1 MKKKKSTVK
10 NNSDTNKGENKK
22 VEMDRETQSASSAQ
36 LSENQSSTSSKR
48 QAGVGIKHFYTN
60 RIHLRSQKEYLD
72 NGHCVFIVPIMSHQD
87 VKNWKGSG
95 YSAIVLVRYTT
106 YLDGNKE
113 VDEEKQKK
121 KKDVKDSD
129 QTKDR
134 YDDMDDKK
142 KALIATVYRHIEAD
156 TGHIIFATN
165 EECNTACAL
174 LRTFVL
180 CICRSSRDAFTEEF
194 LASKFTALNKKA
206 SEPNEMAATYI
217 KHEQKNCP
225 VPKCKESSTTCH
237 VRKIT
242 FSNSNKENENPAPDP
257 ALLLGKAASN
267 WLKCHKMV
275 VLPACVGD
283 DDSSSSFSSSIS
295 SRRSSDSGFVAS
307 FKQEMVV
314 RGWSSDMFEQ
324 SLTDDITEVGCQ
336 PGETVDEPLSDDD
349 A

>member
-1 MKKKKSTVK
+1 
-10 NNSDTNKGENKK
+10 
-22 VEMDRETQSASSAQ
+22 
-36 LSENQSSTSSKR
+36 
-48 QAGVGIKHFYTN
+48 
-60 RIHLRSQKEYLD
+60 
-72 NGHCVFIVPIMSHQD
+72 MSHED

-106 YLDGNKE
+106 YLDGNKK

-134 YDDMDDKK
+134 IDIMDDKK
-142 KALIATVYRHIEAD
+142 KALIGTVYQEIKTH
-156 TGHIIFATN
+156 TGHIFFATN
-165 EECNTACAL
+165 EECDTACAL

-180 CICRSSRDAFTEEF
+180 CICKSSRDAFTEEF
-194 LASKFTALNKKA
+194 LASEFTALNEKA
-206 SEPNEMAATYI
+206 SKPNETAATYI
-217 KHEQKNCP
+217 KREQNVCP
-225 VPKCKESSTTCH
+225 VPMCKESSITCH
-237 VRKIT
+237 VRKVT
-242 FSNSNKENENPAPDP
+242 FSKSNKVNENPAPDP

-267 WLKCHKMV
+267 WLKCHEMV

-283 DDSSSSFSSSIS
+283 DDSSSSASSSIS

-324 SLTDDITEVGCQ
+324 SLTDDIIEVGCQ
-336 PGETVDEPLSDDD
+336 LGETVDEPLSDDD